1 MEQSQDFSFRS
12 PIARIDGWAPA
23 ILAAFAFLLPFF
35 FVPNALFPLQFSKV
49 MLALC
54 ALVAIVVILAAQTL
68 RSGTFS
74 TRWSWLTLAVA
85 ALPVTYAVS
94 SVFSSVPS
102 LSFFGYQLDQD
113 TFGFIA
119 LAAALALA
127 VSLAVTSEKRIFYTL
142 YGLLFGVWV
151 LFLFQCIQL
160 FFGTPIG
167 LGIFSSPIQNLLG
180 KWNDVGLFAGLVAS
194 LVLLSLEVLPLS
206 VFATLVLAATLLLS
220 LIILTIVNVPLAWLL
235 LGIVAFATL
244 IFSIMRYHAVSARAS
259 EAKARGVASCLVL
272 GVVIFFVFFGS
283 GAAGAL
289 QNRLNIRALE
299 VSPSFSGTLGV
310 LENVYAKSPFFG
322 SGPNTFSSQWFL
334 YRPPETLSTVF
345 WATEFTAGFGY
356 IPTAF
361 TTGGMLVGAGWLLLI
376 GLFLFLAV
384 RALLTTPVASDQSYF
399 LLVATA
405 LGSVF
410 LLAVHVF
417 YVPSQSLTLLLFVF
431 LGLFMASVGATPLSR
446 PLSVSF
452 GQNPR
457 LGFLTVLLIAVTT
470 VISLVSVYAAG
481 EVYASSV
488 FEARA
493 LARSNA
499 GDIPGALSLARQAV
513 ALSPQDRYY
522 RTLTT
527 LELAEL
533 GALIRSG
540 ASDVKTQQAFQSGL
554 TQAINASREAVNLDP
569 LSYDNWMNRASV
581 YAAVVPL
588 QIQGA
593 IENAM
598 VGFETARKLNP
609 RSPEVD
615 YQEAAL
621 KAYANDYEGARK
633 AAEASIAKKADYT
646 PAILLLAQISLNEG
660 NIADA
665 ISSLTSALVFTPE
678 DPSLLYQLGLL
689 QLQNKEYQ
697 NAADSFTDA
706 LSVAP
711 DFANAAF
718 FLAQADVFLGK
729 TGDALSLFKG
739 LEVKNP
745 DNAVLKD
752 VIAKLESGVNPFA
765 GAATTLPPETPPRAP

>member
-1 MEQSQDFSFRS
+1 
-12 PIARIDGWAPA
+12 
-23 ILAAFAFLLPFF
+23 
-35 FVPNALFPLQFSKV
+35 
-49 MLALC
+49 
-54 ALVAIVVILAAQTL
+54 
-68 RSGTFS
+68 
-74 TRWSWLTLAVA
+74 WSWLTLAVII
-85 ALPVTYAVS
+85 LPVTYVVS
-94 SVFSSVPS
+94 SIFSSVPS
-102 LSFFGYQLDQD
+102 LSFFGYQLDPD

-119 LAAALALA
+119 LASALALV
-127 VSLAVTSEKRIFYTL
+127 VSLVATSEKRIFYTL
-142 YGLLFGVWV
+142 YGLLFGAWV
-151 LFLFQCIQL
+151 LFLFQYIQL
-160 FFGTPIG
+160 FFGTPID

-206 VFATLVLAATLLLS
+206 AFATIVLAATLLVS
-220 LIILTIVNVPLAWLL
+220 LAVLTIVNVPLAWLL

-244 IFSIMRYHAVSARAS
+244 VFSITRYHTLSARAS
-259 EAKARGVASCLVL
+259 DAKARGVASCLVF
-272 GVVIFFVFFGS
+272 GAVIFFVFFGS
-283 GAAGAL
+283 GVAGAI
-289 QNRLNIRALE
+289 QNRLNIQALE
-299 VSPSFSGTLGV
+299 VSPSFQGTLSV

-322 SGPNTFSSQWFL
+322 SGPNTFSSQWLL
-334 YRPPETLSTVF
+334 YRPLETLSTVF

-356 IPTAF
+356 IPTAL

-376 GLFLFLAV
+376 GLFSFLAV
-384 RALLTTPVASDQSYF
+384 RVLLTTPVASNQSYF

-410 LLAVHVF
+410 LLAAHVF

-431 LGLFMASVGATPLSR
+431 LGLFMASVGNTPLSR

-457 LGFLTVLLIAVTT
+457 LGFLSVLLIAITI
-470 VISLVSVYAAG
+470 VISFVSLYAAG

-488 FEARA
+488 FEAQA

-499 GDIPGALSLARQAV
+499 GDIPGALAAARQAI

-522 RTLTT
+522 RTLTA

-533 GALIRSG
+533 RALILSG

-554 TQAINASREAVNLDP
+554 TQAINTSREAVNLDP
-569 LSYDNWMNRASV
+569 LSYDNWINRASV

-593 IENAM
+593 IDNAM

-609 RSPEVD
+609 GSPEVD

-621 KAYANDYEGARK
+621 KAYASDNEGARK

-646 PAILLLAQISLNEG
+646 PAILLLAQISLSEG
-660 NIADA
+660 NIMDA
-665 ISSLTSALVFTPE
+665 ISSLTSALVFTPD
-678 DPSLLYQLGLL
+678 DPSLLYQIGLL

-697 NAADSFTDA
+697 NAADSFTHA
-706 LSVAP
+706 LASAP
-711 DFANAAF
+711 DFANSAF
-718 FLAQADVFLGK
+718 FLGHADVFLGK
-729 TGDALSLFKG
+729 KDDALSLFKD

-745 DNAVLKD
+745 DNTALKD

-765 GAATTLPPETPPRAP
+765 GAATGLPPETPPRAP